1 LNTTADFR
9 GDVVTAAKRLVASV
23 DARTLVIQKP
33 ESSDAVVEQAL
44 VGVGIDVAALR
55 AAYETF
61 LSPPVDNTRLTG
73 TRTTESAN
81 NILTRSTDL
90 VNSLR
95 IRDQINDF
103 PTDIQGNLNETLAQV
118 VGVLG
123 SLADTI
129 GLYFNTYRSGE
140 VRDFLATAVSVSSMS
155 NFLLADG
162 DPNASLI
169 VTEVPDRI
177 HKLRE
182 SVQTNILDDPASGEL
197 FSIVSLQV
205 GAFASVLRGTSE
217 NDPVGRL
224 FDLPVSVIDSILPSE
239 DAPNAFSL
247 AMLPTQEAA
256 MRQLRESFALLKT
269 SRSSTN
275 RDLGNLNPNFGSS
288 VTDAEYLLA
297 RLAGDSVSRL
307 VTELGQA

>member
-1 LNTTADFR
+1 MLAS
-9 GDVVTAAKRLVASV
+9 KRLVASV

-33 ESSDAVVEQAL
+33 TASAAIIEEAL
-44 VGVGIDVAALR
+44 GGVARDVAALR
-55 AAYETF
+55 SAYETF
-61 LSPPVDNTRLTG
+61 LSPPTDNTRVTG

-103 PTDIQGNLNETLAQV
+103 PTDIKGNLDETLALV
-118 VGVLG
+118 VSSLG
-123 SLADTI
+123 SLADTL
-129 GLYFNTYRSGE
+129 GLYFNIYQSGE
-140 VRDFLATAVSVSSMS
+140 VRDFLAAAVSVSSMT

-169 VTEVPDRI
+169 VTEVPERI
-177 HKLRE
+177 EELRT
-182 SVQTNILDDPASGEL
+182 SVQTHILDDPASENL
-197 FSIVSLQV
+197 FSSVSLQV
-205 GAFASVLRGTSE
+205 GAFASVLRGTGE
-217 NDPVGRL
+217 DDPVGRL

-247 AMLPTQEAA
+247 EMLPTQEAA
-256 MRQLRESFALLKT
+256 LRQLRESFALLKT

-275 RDLGNLNPNFGSS
+275 RDLSILNPNFRCS
-288 VTDAEYLLA
+288 VTDAEFLLA
-297 RLAGDSVSRL
+297 RLSGNSISQL
-307 VTELGQA
+307 VTELGG